1 MKKWKIVAL
10 CTVLACLSIVASG
23 TLAYFTAQE
32 TAHNVITSGGVA
44 IQLIELSD
52 NGGDGL
58 TYWRDVEGVM
68 PGAEISKIV
77 IVRNTGA
84 SDAWVRVKV
93 DKTIELAD
101 GVEGTPDPS
110 LMKLYNNNGDSEWIE
125 QDGYEGAFWTKGED
139 GYYYY
144 KNPLAPGYETPAL
157 FTTVTFDAVKM
168 DNDYQNCKAYIDV
181 KADAVQVANN
191 PIDGNNVL
199 DATGWP
205 E

>member
-1 MKKWKIVAL
+1 MKEMKKWKIVAL

-44 IQLIELSD
+44 IQLHEFSD

-58 TYWRDVEGVM
+58 TPWEDVEGVM

-77 IVRNTGA
+77 TVENTGA
-84 SDAWVRVKV
+84 SDVWVRIKV
-93 DKTIELAD
+93 DKTILLASGEEIPNPEVMELD
-101 GVEGTPDPS
+101 INPE
-110 LMKLYNNNGDSEWIE
+110 
-125 QDGYEGAFWTKGED
+125 FWTEQD

-144 KNPLAPGYETPAL
+144 KSPLAPGYSTREL

-168 DNDYQNCKAYIDV
+168 DNDYQNCKATIEV

-191 PIDGNNVL
+191 GTTAL
-199 DATGWP
+199 TAAGWP
-205 E
+205 A

>member
-23 TLAYFTAQE
+23 TLAYFTASE

-44 IQLIELSD
+44 IQLHEFSERGNEELVP
-52 NGGDGL
+52 
-58 TYWRDVEGVM
+58 WQDVDGVM

-77 IVRNTGA
+77 TVENTGA

-93 DKTIELAD
+93 DKTIILAD
-101 GVEGTPDPS
+101 GEKGNPEV
-110 LMKLYNNNGDSEWIE
+110 MKLDIK
-125 QDGYEGAFWTKGED
+125 DAFWTEQD

-144 KNPLAPGYETPAL
+144 NDPLAPGETTPPL
-157 FTTVTFDAVKM
+157 FTTVTFDPKM
-168 DNDYQNCKAYIDV
+168 GNEYQGSTAHIDV

-191 PIDGNNVL
+191 GETVL
-199 DATGWP
+199 DALGWP
-205 E
+205 KEDAT

>member
-1 MKKWKIVAL
+1 MKEMKKWKIVAL
-10 CTVLACLSIVASG
+10 CTVLACLAIVASG

-93 DKTIELAD
+93 DKTIILANED
-101 GVEGTPDPS
+101 KGNPEV
-110 LMKLYNNNGDSEWIE
+110 MKLYNNNGDSEWIE

-144 KNPLAPGYETPAL
+144 NDPLAPGDETPAL
-157 FTTVTFDAVKM
+157 FTTVLFDPTM
-168 DNDYQNCKAYIDV
+168 GNEYQNCTATIDV
-181 KADAVQVANN
+181 KAGAVQVANN
-191 PIDGNNVL
+191 GDTVL

-205 E
+205 A

>member
-23 TLAYFTAQE
+23 TLAYFTASE

-44 IQLIELSD
+44 IQLHEFSERGNEELVP
-52 NGGDGL
+52 
-58 TYWRDVEGVM
+58 WQDVDGVM

-77 IVRNTGA
+77 TVENTGA

-93 DKTIELAD
+93 DKTIILAD
-101 GVEGTPDPS
+101 GDKGKPEV
-110 LMKLYNNNGDSEWIE
+110 MKLDIK
-125 QDGYEGAFWTKGED
+125 DAFWTEQD

-144 KNPLAPGYETPAL
+144 NDPLAPGETTPPL
-157 FTTVTFDAVKM
+157 FTIVTFDPKM
-168 DNDYQNCKAYIDV
+168 GNEYQGSTAHIDV

-191 PIDGNNVL
+191 PVEGNNVL
-199 DATGWP
+199 DAQGWP
-205 E
+205 KEDAT

>member
-32 TAHNVITSGGVA
+32 TAHNVITTSGVA
-44 IQLIELSD
+44 IQLHEFSD

-58 TYWRDVEGVM
+58 TPWKDVEGVM

-77 IVRNTGA
+77 TVENTGA
-84 SDAWVRVKV
+84 SAAWVRVSV
-93 DKTIELAD
+93 TKTITLAR
-101 GVEGTPDPS
+101 GVQGTPDPS
-110 LMKLYNNNGDSEWIE
+110 LLELNINTTDWTE
-125 QDGYEGAFWTKGED
+125 QG

-144 KNPLAPGYETPAL
+144 NHSLLPGETTKPL
-157 FTTVTFDAVKM
+157 FTTVTFAPEM
-168 DNDYQNCKAYIDV
+168 GNEYQGSTAQIDV

-191 PIDGNNVL
+191 GDTVL

-205 E
+205 A

>member
-32 TAHNVITSGGVA
+32 TAHNVITSGGVD
-44 IQLIELSD
+44 IQLIELSG

-58 TYWRDVEGVM
+58 TPWRDVEGVM

-93 DKTIELAD
+93 DKTIELANKD
-101 GVEGTPDPS
+101 KGNPEIMELDINDT
-110 LMKLYNNNGDSEWIE
+110 
-125 QDGYEGAFWTKGED
+125 FWTEQD

-144 KNPLAPGYETPAL
+144 NNPLAPGYETPAL

-168 DNDYQNCKAYIDV
+168 DNDYQSCKAHIDV

-191 PIDGNNVL
+191 PVEGNNVL
-199 DATGWP
+199 DAQGWP
-205 E
+205 A

>member
-84 SDAWVRVKV
+84 SEAWVRVKV
-93 DKTIELAD
+93 DKTVILANED
-101 GVEGTPDPS
+101 KGNPEV
-110 LMKLYNNNGDSEWIE
+110 MKLYNNNGDSEWIE
-125 QDGYEGAFWTKGED
+125 QDGYEGTFWIEHD
-139 GYYYY
+139 GYYYC
-144 KNPLAPGYETPAL
+144 KTPLAPGDETPAL
-157 FTTVTFDAVKM
+157 FTTVLFDPTM
-168 DNDYQNCKAYIDV
+168 GNEYQNCKAYIDV

-191 PIDGNNVL
+191 PKVGNNVL

-205 E
+205 A

>member
-32 TAHNVITSGGVA
+32 TAHNVITTSGVA
-44 IQLIELSD
+44 IQLHEFSD

-58 TYWRDVEGVM
+58 TPWKDVEGVM

-77 IVRNTGA
+77 TVENTGA
-84 SDAWVRVKV
+84 SDVWVRIKV
-93 DKTIELAD
+93 DKTILLANQD
-101 GVEGTPDPS
+101 KGNPEV
-110 LMKLYNNNGDSEWIE
+110 MKLDINPE
-125 QDGYEGAFWTKGED
+125 FWTEQD

-144 KNPLAPGYETPAL
+144 KSPLAPGYSTREL
-157 FTTVTFDAVKM
+157 FTTVTFDPEM
-168 DNDYQNCKAYIDV
+168 GNEYQGSTAHIDV

-191 PIDGNNVL
+191 GETVL
-199 DATGWP
+199 DAQGWP
-205 E
+205 A

>member
-1 MKKWKIVAL
+1 MKKWKIIAL
-10 CTVLACLSIVASG
+10 STVLACLAIVASG
-23 TLAYFTAQE
+23 TLAYFNAQE
-32 TAHNVITSGGVA
+32 TAHNVITTGGVD
-44 IQLIELSD
+44 IQLHEFSERGNEELVP
-52 NGGDGL
+52 
-58 TYWRDVEGVM
+58 WQDVDGVM

-93 DKTIELAD
+93 DKTIILANKD
-101 GVEGTPDPS
+101 KGNPEV
-110 LMKLYNNNGDSEWIE
+110 MKLYNNNGDSEWIE
-125 QDGYEGAFWTKGED
+125 QDGYEGTFWTKGED

-157 FTTVTFDAVKM
+157 FTTVTFAPAM
-168 DNDYQNCKAYIDV
+168 GNEYQNCTATIDV

-191 PIDGNNVL
+191 GDTVL

-205 E
+205 A

>member
-23 TLAYFTAQE
+23 TLAYFTASE

-44 IQLIELSD
+44 IQLHEFSERGNEELVP
-52 NGGDGL
+52 
-58 TYWRDVEGVM
+58 WQDVDGVM

-77 IVRNTGA
+77 TVENTGA

-93 DKTIELAD
+93 DKTIILAD
-101 GVEGTPDPS
+101 GEKGNPEV
-110 LMKLYNNNGDSEWIE
+110 MKLDIK
-125 QDGYEGAFWTKGED
+125 DAFWTEQD

-144 KNPLAPGYETPAL
+144 NDPLAPGETTPPL
-157 FTTVTFDAVKM
+157 FTTVKFAPEM
-168 DNDYQNCKAYIDV
+168 GNEYQGSKAEIDV

-191 PIDGNNVL
+191 PVEGNNVL
-199 DATGWP
+199 DAQGWP
-205 E
+205 KEDAT

>member
-1 MKKWKIVAL
+1 M
-10 CTVLACLSIVASG
+10 LASLSIVASG

-84 SDAWVRVKV
+84 SEAWVRVKV
-93 DKTIELAD
+93 DKTVILANKD
-101 GVEGTPDPS
+101 KGNPEV
-110 LMKLYNNNGDSEWIE
+110 MKLYNNNGDSEWIE
-125 QDGYEGAFWTKGED
+125 QDGYEGTFWIEHD

-144 KNPLAPGYETPAL
+144 KNPLAPGDETPAL

-168 DNDYQNCKAYIDV
+168 DNDYQSCKAYIDV

-191 PIDGNNVL
+191 GTSAL
-199 DATGWP
+199 TATGWP

>member
-1 MKKWKIVAL
+1 MKEMKKWKIVAL

-32 TAHNVITSGGVA
+32 TAHNVITSGGVD
-44 IQLIELSD
+44 IQLHEFSD

-58 TYWRDVEGVM
+58 TPWEDVDGVM

-77 IVRNTGA
+77 TVENTGA
-84 SDAWVRVKV
+84 SAAWVRVKV
-93 DKTIELAD
+93 DKTIILANQDKGNPEVMELD
-101 GVEGTPDPS
+101 INDT
-110 LMKLYNNNGDSEWIE
+110 
-125 QDGYEGAFWTKGED
+125 FWTEDD

-144 KNPLAPGYETPAL
+144 NDPLAPGEATNVPL
-157 FTTVTFDAVKM
+157 FTTVTFAPEM
-168 DNDYQNCKAYIDV
+168 GNEYQNCTARIDV

-191 PIDGNNVL
+191 PKVGNNVL

-205 E
+205 A

>member
-32 TAHNVITSGGVA
+32 TAHNVITSGGVD
-44 IQLIELSD
+44 IQLHEFSERGNEELVP
-52 NGGDGL
+52 
-58 TYWRDVEGVM
+58 WQDVDGVM

-77 IVRNTGA
+77 TVENTGA
-84 SDAWVRVKV
+84 SDAWVRIKV
-93 DKTIELAD
+93 DKTIKLASGDKGNPEVMELD
-101 GVEGTPDPS
+101 I
-110 LMKLYNNNGDSEWIE
+110 KK
-125 QDGYEGAFWTKGED
+125 AFWTEQD

-144 KNPLAPGYETPAL
+144 NDPLAPGETTEPL

-168 DNDYQNCKAYIDV
+168 DNEYQGSKAFIDV
-181 KADAVQVANN
+181 KADAVQFANN
-191 PIDGNNVL
+191 ADGETDTVL

-205 E
+205 ASK